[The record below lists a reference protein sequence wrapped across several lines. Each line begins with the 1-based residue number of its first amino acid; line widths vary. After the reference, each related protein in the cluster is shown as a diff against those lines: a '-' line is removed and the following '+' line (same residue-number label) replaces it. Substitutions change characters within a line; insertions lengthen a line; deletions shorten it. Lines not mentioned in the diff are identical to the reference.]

1 MAQVAAPLQ
10 AVLHQ
15 RMVEMVGRAHDFP
28 QSLLNRILRLQ
39 IKLIPAGG
47 GISPF
52 RGEAGAPLF
61 IVFGLVGLVLLMA
74 CATVGTLFE
83 ARHSARQ
90 GEMAVRMSIGAGRW
104 RLIRQ
109 LLTEALLF
117 ACAAAALGFALARWT
132 RPVLLALLTPFGAS
146 LELPSQADGR
156 VLAFTAA
163 IGVLAILLFA
173 LGPAWRSSAVNPL
186 HALRSG
192 AALTSSERVRRGKL
206 AVVLQVSISM
216 VLVLGAGAFVR
227 TLIHLSHA
235 DTGFDR
241 QNVIVAGVRFRGVD
255 RDQRLARAWKELQQR
270 VSAIPGVESASLS
283 SGSPFD
289 GASGNGLLRIPGL
302 PSNNQGGLFF
312 LASPGFF
319 QTTGMRIVQGRD
331 FEPRD
336 LEPGAAPV
344 ALVSESLSR
353 DAFSGSS
360 PIGRT
365 FSNLEDS
372 PPRWVTI
379 IGVVRDIKFGNLRE
393 ASPHV
398 TYLPYNWP
406 KPPQVLSI
414 VLRAR
419 RDVAALGNALRREA
433 RLTDPDLAV
442 GQITSQTRL
451 IDESLTRE
459 RLLATVGVFFG
470 VLAVLMAV
478 IGIYGITSYTVSRR
492 TQEIGIRIALG
503 APRATVLTM
512 ILKESALVVAGWRG
526 GWVSHLIGGGA
537 SGRGIAFW
545 RSGFR
550 PGGFVDRRS
559 VCLAGHHRGSIPP
572 RLAAQPI
579 STPFRALR
587 CEWGVGSAATVSH
600 TAAAPQSVDPV
611 RPPRRISPRRRHR
624 RDWTSWPRTVERPQR
639 AYPDSPCEHRGA
651 ARCPAVQ
658 SPGHG
663 HLFSELVRHF
673 LGRFFDKESLSPQGR
688 PAAGVIQTLGMLAP
702 PGGFVCLLMAVL
714 HPQRWD
720 LVGLRFLFVCYSM
733 IAMGVVM
740 VFEWDALFPD
750 RRDYLILTPLPLT
763 AD

>member
-1 MAQVAAPLQ
+1 MRLFTILKLRLRTLLKSRRLDRELDEELRYHIDLEVERNVKTGMSPPEARRVAMQSLGAASQMQEECRDERRAAWFTGIGRDLQYALRNLRRMPGFAIAVVVTLGLGIGANTAVFSIADALLFRALPLPQPERLFQVLQPDGPGLTDYGELFAISDFADMRDRVSGYADLAAQTEPRQATASIDGGQEEPVRRAAVSDHYFAVLGIEAAIGRGIGSEGRDESARTPLAVISYGLWKRRFDADPSVLGRTIRVGKTIFQIAGVAQAGFAGIDLGIPTDLWTPLAFEPAGPKSARSVRLVGRLKSAATMAQVAAPLQ

-15 RMVEMVGRAHDFP
+15 RMVEMVGRAHGFP

-52 RGEAGAPLF
+52 RGDAGGPLF

-117 ACAAAALGFALARWT
+117 ACAAAALGFALVRWT

-241 QNVIVAGVRFRGVD
+241 QNVVIAGVRFRGVD
-255 RDQRLARAWKELQQR
+255 HDQRLARAWKELQQR

-344 ALVSESLSR
+344 ALVSESLSGCLFRKQPNRANFQQPGRQSSAMGNDHRRGPRHQVRQSARGLSPR
-353 DAFSGSS
+353 DLLA
-360 PIGRT
+360 IQ
-365 FSNLEDS
+365 LA
-372 PPRWVTI
+372 
-379 IGVVRDIKFGNLRE
+379 E
-393 ASPHV
+393 AP
-398 TYLPYNWP
+398 
-406 KPPQVLSI
+406 
-414 VLRAR
+414 A
-419 RDVAALGNALRREA
+419 G
-433 RLTDPDLAV
+433 AV
-442 GQITSQTRL
+442 
-451 IDESLTRE
+451 DSLTCQAGRRGPRK
-459 RLLATVGVFFG
+459 RLVPRSPLNRCG
-470 VLAVLMAV
+470 
-478 IGIYGITSYTVSRR
+478 
-492 TQEIGIRIALG
+492 LG
-503 APRATVLTM
+503 GRADHQPNQ
-512 ILKESALVVAGWRG
+512 A
-526 GWVSHLIGGGA
+526 
-537 SGRGIAFW
+537 
-545 RSGFR
+545 
-550 PGGFVDRRS
+550 
-559 VCLAGHHRGSIPP
+559 HR
-572 RLAAQPI
+572 
-579 STPFRALR
+579 
-587 CEWGVGSAATVSH
+587 
-600 TAAAPQSVDPV
+600 
-611 RPPRRISPRRRHR
+611 
-624 RDWTSWPRTVERPQR
+624 
-639 AYPDSPCEHRGA
+639 
-651 ARCPAVQ
+651 
-658 SPGHG
+658 
-663 HLFSELVRHF
+663 
-673 LGRFFDKESLSPQGR
+673 
-688 PAAGVIQTLGMLAP
+688 
-702 PGGFVCLLMAVL
+702 
-714 HPQRWD
+714 
-720 LVGLRFLFVCYSM
+720 
-733 IAMGVVM
+733 
-740 VFEWDALFPD
+740 
-750 RRDYLILTPLPLT
+750 
-763 AD
+763 